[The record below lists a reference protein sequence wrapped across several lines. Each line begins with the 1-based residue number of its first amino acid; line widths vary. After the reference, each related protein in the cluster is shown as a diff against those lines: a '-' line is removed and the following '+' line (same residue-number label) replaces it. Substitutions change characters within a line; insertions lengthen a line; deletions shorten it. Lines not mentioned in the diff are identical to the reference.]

1 MYPAANRLS
10 LTFLC
15 LSLHQY
21 DWERRGKIALIAIFQ
36 LFSNILWAAATAV
49 CPWHILASA
58 AFAAQYMVQSHHSG
72 GCATLNFVASLVSD
86 WCRFWRHSSTVVQRM
101 ASFLQASAA
110 WCCVT
115 LVLLHW
121 WPKLFAVKL
130 TFKLLLSAPCKS
142 SLVSWT
148 LPGSLCKSD
157 VLSCELCV
165 HTWRESNWTLLS
177 LSNVSCSTPACACQ
191 SVLVQTH

>member
-1 MYPAANRLS
+1 M
-10 LTFLC
+10 TFRVNLRF
-15 LSLHQY
+15 
-21 DWERRGKIALIAIFQ
+21 DWPKWVNIALVTIFQ
-36 LFSNILWAAATAV
+36 LFFAVLFAAPTAV

-72 GCATLNFVASLVSD
+72 GGATLNFVASLVSD

-101 ASFLQASAA
+101 ASFVQASAT
-110 WCCVT
+110 CCCLT

-121 WPKLFAVKL
+121 WPKLFPVKL
-130 TFKLLLSAPCKS
+130 NFKLWLFAPWYS
-142 SLVSWT
+142 FLVSWT
-148 LPGSLCKSD
+148 LHGSLCKSD

-191 SVLVQTH
+191 SVFVQTH